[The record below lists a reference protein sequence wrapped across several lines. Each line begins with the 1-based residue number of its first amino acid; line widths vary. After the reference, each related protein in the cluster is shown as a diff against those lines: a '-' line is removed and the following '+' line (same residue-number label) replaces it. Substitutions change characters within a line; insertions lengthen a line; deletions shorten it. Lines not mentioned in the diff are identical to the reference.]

1 LSESV
6 LSAEPSVPSPEAP
19 DASEPLT
26 LECFPTTPSPPRLI
40 PGRPDRDWMDAF
52 TARHP
57 YRCLPLSMANTTGWE
72 LLCPFGFEAEWDGG
86 LGADAIRFTPDADA
100 TLFDHFAQSHFT
112 HGIVT
117 FHTGWLFRTP
127 PGWALRASGVP
138 NRFKHGLAA
147 LEGLVE
153 TDWLPYPFTM
163 NWAFTAPGKVRF
175 EKDEPFCFIQPV
187 EHRRIEAFEPVRTS
201 LDDDADLARQYET
214 WRETRTLFNNSMAN
228 GDPEAIKQA
237 WQRYYFRGEYPDQA
251 EPRPES
257 HVNKRRLAPLPDAAP
272 AALPPA
278 AGPKVDFKA
287 WSAVRAAGPKAPAGE

>member
-1 LSESV
+1 MSET
-6 LSAEPSVPSPEAP
+6 LPSAPAALASSAP
-19 DASEPLT
+19 R
-26 LECFPTTPSPPRLI
+26 LECFPLRPSPPQLV

-52 TARHP
+52 SARHP

-86 LGADAIRFTPDADA
+86 AGAEAIRFTPDADA
-100 TLFDHFAQSHFT
+100 TLFDHFAASHFT
-112 HGIVT
+112 HGVVT

-127 PGWALRASGVP
+127 PGWALRASGSP
-138 NRFKHGLAA
+138 NRFKHGLAP

-187 EHRRIEAFEPVRTS
+187 EHRRIEAFEPVRVS
-201 LDDDADLARQYET
+201 MDGDADLARQYEA
-214 WRETRTLFNNSMAN
+214 WKEARTMFNNSMAD

-237 WQRYYFRGEYPDQA
+237 WQRYYFRGEYPDRA
-251 EPRPES
+251 EPRPEG
-257 HVNKRRLAPLPDAAP
+257 HVNKRRLAPLPDAPPPVSP
-272 AALPPA
+272 AGSSPR
-278 AGPKVDFKA
+278 VDFRG
-287 WSAVRAAGPKAPAGE
+287 WSAVGAIGPKGPGPD

>member
-1 LSESV
+1 MSESPPPA
-6 LSAEPSVPSPEAP
+6 LS
-19 DASEPLT
+19 
-26 LECFPTTPSPPRLI
+26 LECFPTRPDPPQLV

-72 LLCPFGFEAEWDGG
+72 ILCPFGFEAEWDGG
-86 LGADAIRFTPDADA
+86 LGAEAIEFRPDADA
-100 TLFDHFAQSHFT
+100 TLFEHFAASHFT

-127 PGWALRASGVP
+127 PGWALRASGSP
-138 NRFKHGLAA
+138 NRFKHGLAP

-187 EHRRIEAFEPVRTS
+187 EHRRIEAFVPVRAS
-201 LDDDADLARQYET
+201 IDGDADLARQYET
-214 WRETRTLFNNSMAN
+214 WKETRTLFNNSMAA

-251 EPRPES
+251 ESRPEA
-257 HVNKRRLAPLPDAAP
+257 HVNKRRLAALPEAPPPPAP
-272 AALPPA
+272 APS
-278 AGPKVDFKA
+278 VDFKG
-287 WSAVRAAGPKAPAGE
+287 WSAVNAARPRTPAGD

>member
-1 LSESV
+1 MI
-6 LSAEPSVPSPEAP
+6 APSPET
-19 DASEPLT
+19 ASEALR
-26 LECFPTTPSPPRLI
+26 LECFPLRPSPPELV

-52 TARHP
+52 AARHP

-86 LGADAIRFTPDADA
+86 SGAEAIRFTPDADA
-100 TLFDHFAQSHFT
+100 TLFDHFVQSHFT

-127 PGWALRASGVP
+127 PGWALRASGGP
-138 NRFKHGLAA
+138 NRFKHGLAP

-187 EHRRIEAFEPVRTS
+187 EHRRIETFEPVRVAV
-201 LDDDADLARQYET
+201 DADADLARQYET
-214 WRETRTLFNNSMAN
+214 WKEARTLFNNSMAE

-251 EPRPES
+251 EPRPEA
-257 HVNKRRLAPLPDAAP
+257 HVSKRRLAALPDAP
-272 AALPPA
+272 PPPRPPA
-278 AGPKVDFKA
+278 RVDFRG
-287 WSAVRAAGPKAPAGE
+287 WSAVTAATPGTPDKD

>member
-1 LSESV
+1 M
-6 LSAEPSVPSPEAP
+6 
-19 DASEPLT
+19 T
-26 LECFPTTPSPPRLI
+26 LECFPTRPSPPPLV

-86 LGADAIRFTPDADA
+86 QGADAIRFAPDADA
-100 TLFDHFAQSHFT
+100 TLFDHFAASHFT

-138 NRFKHGLAA
+138 NRFKHGLAP

-187 EHRRIEAFEPVRTS
+187 EHRRIEAFEPVRVS

-214 WRETRTLFNNSMAN
+214 WKETRTLFNNSMAA

-257 HVNKRRLAPLPDAAP
+257 HVNKRRLAPLPDA
-272 AALPPA
+272 PPA
-278 AGPKVDFKA
+278 SAAPSAAPGIDFRG
-287 WSAVRAAGPKAPAGE
+287 WSAVGALTRKGPAED

>member
-1 LSESV
+1 MCCL
-6 LSAEPSVPSPEAP
+6 AETVPSPSPDP
-19 DASEPLT
+19 DAGALR
-26 LECFPTTPSPPRLI
+26 LECFPTTPNPPELV

-72 LLCPFGFEAEWDGG
+72 ILCPVGFEAEWDGG
-86 LGADAIRFTPDADA
+86 LGASAIRFTPDPEAE
-100 TLFDHFAQSHFT
+100 LFDHFAASHFT

-138 NRFKHGLAA
+138 NRFKHGIAP

-163 NWAFTAPGKVRF
+163 NWAFTAPGRVRF
-175 EKDEPFCFIQPV
+175 EKGEPFCFIQPL
-187 EHRRIEAFEPVRTS
+187 EHRRIEAFRPVRAS
-201 LDDDADLARQYET
+201 LEADADLGRQYEA
-214 WRETRTLFNNSMAN
+214 WKETRTLFNNSMAA

-237 WQRYYFRGEYPDQA
+237 WQRYYFRGEYPGQA
-251 EPRPES
+251 ELRPEG
-257 HVNKRRLAPLPDAAP
+257 HVNKRRLAGLPEEAA
-272 AALPPA
+272 AARPQA
-278 AGPKVDFKA
+278 DVRS
-287 WSAVRAAGPKAPAGE
+287 WSAVPGRPD

>member
-1 LSESV
+1 MPES
-6 LSAEPSVPSPEAP
+6 SAPA
-19 DASEPLT
+19 LR
-26 LECFPTTPSPPRLI
+26 LECFPTRPSPPELV

-86 LGADAIRFTPDADA
+86 LGAEAIQFRPDADA
-100 TLFDHFAQSHFT
+100 TLFDHFAASHFT
-112 HGIVT
+112 HGVVT

-127 PGWALRASGVP
+127 PGWALRASGSP
-138 NRFKHGLAA
+138 NRFKHGLAP

-187 EHRRIEAFEPVRTS
+187 EHRRIEAFEPVRAS
-201 LDDDADLARQYET
+201 IEGDADLARQYET
-214 WRETRTLFNNSMAN
+214 WKETRTLFNNSMAA

-251 EPRPES
+251 EARPEA
-257 HVNKRRLAPLPDAAP
+257 HVNKRRLAALPDAPPPPQGP
-272 AALPPA
+272 A
-278 AGPKVDFKA
+278 KVDFKG
-287 WSAVRAAGPKAPAGE
+287 WSAVNAARSTEPGGD

>member
-1 LSESV
+1 MSESV
-6 LSAEPSVPSPEAP
+6 LSAEPAVPSAAEAPEAS
-19 DASEPLT
+19 ALT
-26 LECFPTTPSPPRLI
+26 LECFPTRPSPPELV

-86 LGADAIRFTPDADA
+86 LGAGAIRFTPDADA

-163 NWAFTAPGKVRF
+163 NWAFTAPGRVRF

-187 EHRRIEAFEPVRTS
+187 EHRRIEAFQPVRTS
-201 LDDDADLARQYET
+201 LDADADLARQYET
-214 WRETRTLFNNSMAN
+214 WKETRTLFNNSMAA

-257 HVNKRRLAPLPDAAP
+257 HVNKRRLAPLPDAPPEPAP
-272 AALPPA
+272 APA
-278 AGPKVDFKA
+278 RPMVDFKG
-287 WSAVRAAGPKAPAGE
+287 WSAVGALGRKAPDGD